1 MPEHDKV
8 GDQAHPEVDE
18 GGRLV
23 LLKKEMANPG
33 KAVPAHRN
41 EGDQPEWSDEQPIDQ
56 QSDQSSRAD
65 KMERS
70 AGRVLVFSKVIGI
83 EFLEGG
89 VLFIHRNQ
97 LGYQCTIRNK
107 MDLDT

>member
-1 MPEHDKV
+1 
-8 GDQAHPEVDE
+8 
-18 GGRLV
+18 
-23 LLKKEMANPG
+23 
-33 KAVPAHRN
+33 
-41 EGDQPEWSDEQPIDQ
+41 
-56 QSDQSSRAD
+56 
-65 KMERS
+65 MERS

-107 MDLDT
+107 MDLDTYNETSDSFRTDRLQPPATLKYSATILQAQKLIQLQ